1 MDRRVFLTTGTASA
15 VVAGLARP
23 LRVFGGAASPGVATW
38 RAFEVTTRAEIV
50 NPTGVTRVWLPLPLM
65 PDTDYHKNQGQS
77 WTGNATATRIHREPK
92 YGAAIF
98 YAEWP
103 ASEPS
108 PVVEVTTRFATRDRA
123 VDLTAPGRIGREDRR
138 ELAKY
143 LEATRLIRTDGIVR
157 RTAIEITK
165 GAKTE
170 LDKARAVYEWIVE
183 NTFRDPKVRG
193 CGIGDISGMLETGNL
208 GGKCADLNALFVGL
222 TRSVGIPSRDIYGV
236 RVADSAE
243 FKSLGKSGDISKAQH
258 CRAEFYLP
266 THGWVP
272 VDPADV
278 RKVVLEEKGGLSL
291 GDATVQRA
299 RAKLFGAWEM
309 NYLAY
314 NYAHDVRLPDASGDP
329 IAFFMYPQ
337 AESGGE
343 PRDSLDPGAFRYNLT
358 SRELRM

>member
-1 MDRRVFLTTGTASA
+1 MDRRVFLTTATAAA
-15 VVAGLARP
+15 VVTGCARP
-23 LRVFGGAASPGVATW
+23 LGVVGAASPGGPAW

-50 NPTGVTRVWLPLPLM
+50 NTTGVTRVWLPLPLM

-77 WTGNATATRIHREPK
+77 CTGNATTTRVHREPK
-92 YGAAIF
+92 YGAAIY

-103 ASEPS
+103 AGEPS

-143 LEATRLIRTDGIVR
+143 LGATRLIRTDGIVR
-157 RTAIEITK
+157 RTAVEITK

-222 TRSVGIPSRDIYGV
+222 TRAVGIPSRDIYGV

-243 FKSLGKSGDISKAQH
+243 FKSLGKSGDISRAQH

-266 THGWVP
+266 TRGWVP

-278 RKVVLEEKGGLSL
+278 RKVVLEEQGGLAL

-299 RAKLFGAWEM
+299 RAKLVGAWEM

-314 NYAHDVRLPDASGDP
+314 NYAHDVRLPNASGDP

-343 PRDSLDPGAFRYNLT
+343 PRDSLDPGAFRYTLT
-358 SRELRM
+358 SRELGM